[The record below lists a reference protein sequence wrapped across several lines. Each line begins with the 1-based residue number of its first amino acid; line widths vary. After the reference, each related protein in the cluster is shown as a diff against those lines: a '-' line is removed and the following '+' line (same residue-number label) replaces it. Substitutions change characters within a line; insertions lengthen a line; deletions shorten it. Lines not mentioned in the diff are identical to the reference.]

1 MIKKIILRALL
12 SSFFRSIVGA
22 TFIVSGIIKGNDSI
36 GFAYKLEE
44 YFQNEALAYRFH
56 EIGWGS
62 FSLEWLIP
70 FSLLLAVFIS
80 VFEIVLGFALIVKAK
95 IKTSL
100 FFTFAML
107 IFFTFLTLH
116 TATCVAGTE
125 LVSGGTV
132 LCVDDCGCFGDAMKD
147 SFGRSLTPW
156 ESFYKDILLII
167 FSIPIFILD
176 RKKGLN
182 SLFQDFPSLIFS
194 FVFTFIWSWI
204 FSWYFPM
211 LFLLLLFVIYFLI
224 KKYYSHSILV
234 IFSTA
239 LVSTLFV
246 SYTFNNLPLKDYR
259 PYKEGF
265 NFKDNY
271 QEDSQEVNINE
282 NTIFAIYEGNTD
294 NNVTNFFV
302 DHPAMLVSSSYKF
315 DNKIDKKLYRKSNYT
330 IKQTITETKYEDIK
344 LLLEE
349 AKNDSIDVMHIC
361 NWSDMSIW
369 KEIINENETYYYGDG
384 DIGKIII
391 RSDPG
396 LLLFKNGVLIKKWHY
411 NNIPDIEEVQNL
423 LK

>member
-44 YFQNEALAYRFH
+44 YFDPAALAYRFH
-56 EIGWGS
+56 EIGWDS

-100 FFTFAML
+100 FFTFALL
-107 IFFTFLTLH
+107 IFFSFLTLH
-116 TATCVAGTE
+116 TATCDPSSLEGVK
-125 LVSGGTV
+125 
-132 LCVDDCGCFGDAMKD
+132 CVDDCGCFGDAMKD
-147 SFGRSLTPW
+147 SFGRSLVPW
-156 ESFYKDILLII
+156 ESFFKDILLII

-182 SLFQDFPSLIFS
+182 SLFQDLPSLIFS
-194 FVFTFIWSWI
+194 FVFTFIWSFI

-239 LVSTLFV
+239 LVSTVFV

-265 NFKDNY
+265 DFRANY
-271 QEDSQEVNINE
+271 QDDEYNQHVRINE
-282 NTIFAIYEGNTD
+282 ITEFTLNEVRTD
-294 NNVTNFFV
+294 NNVTKFFIEYPV
-302 DHPAMLVSSSYKF
+302 VLLSSTYKF
-315 DNKIDKKLYRKSNYT
+315 NKSN
-330 IKQTITETKYEDIK
+330 KDSFEDIK
-344 LLLEE
+344 KLSEV
-349 AKNDSIDVMHIC
+349 AKKNSIDVMHVCDYLDI
-361 NWSDMSIW
+361 DSI
-369 KEIINENETYYYGDG
+369 KPILGEELYYYGDA

-396 LLLFKNGVLIKKWHY
+396 LLLFKDGILIKKWHY
-411 NNIPDIEEVQNL
+411 NNIPDIEEIQNL

>member
-44 YFQNEALAYRFH
+44 YFDPAALAYRFH
-56 EIGWGS
+56 EIGWDS

-100 FFTFAML
+100 FFTFALL
-107 IFFTFLTLH
+107 IFFSFLTLH
-116 TATCVAGTE
+116 TATCDPSSLEGVK
-125 LVSGGTV
+125 
-132 LCVDDCGCFGDAMKD
+132 CVDDCGCFGDAMKD
-147 SFGRSLTPW
+147 SFGRSLVPW
-156 ESFYKDILLII
+156 ESFFKDILLII

-182 SLFQDFPSLIFS
+182 SLFQDLPSLIFS
-194 FVFTFIWSWI
+194 FVFTFIWSFI

-239 LVSTLFV
+239 IVSAVFV

-265 NFKDNY
+265 DFRANY
-271 QEDSQEVNINE
+271 QDDEYNQHVRINE
-282 NTIFAIYEGNTD
+282 ITEFTLNEVRTD
-294 NNVTNFFV
+294 NNVTKFFIEYPV
-302 DHPAMLVSSSYKF
+302 VLLSSTYKF
-315 DNKIDKKLYRKSNYT
+315 NKSN
-330 IKQTITETKYEDIK
+330 KDSFEDIK
-344 LLLEE
+344 KLSEV
-349 AKNDSIDVMHIC
+349 AKKNSIDVMHVCDYLDI
-361 NWSDMSIW
+361 DSI
-369 KEIINENETYYYGDG
+369 KPILGEELYYYGDA

-396 LLLFKNGVLIKKWHY
+396 LLLFKDGILIKKWHY
-411 NNIPDIEEVQNL
+411 NNIPDIEEIQNL